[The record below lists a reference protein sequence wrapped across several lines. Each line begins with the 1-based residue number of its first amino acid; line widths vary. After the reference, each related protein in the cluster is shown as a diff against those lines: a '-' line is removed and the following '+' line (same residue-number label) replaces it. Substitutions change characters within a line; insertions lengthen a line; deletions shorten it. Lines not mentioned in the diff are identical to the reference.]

1 MEDISIKS
9 PEYISPQTKKTIR
22 KALGAQPTK
31 FGTVHFRLHEEY
43 MELLKH
49 EADKN
54 QLSIGAMI
62 ELILSDRY
70 ENKKHLVSEVD

>member
-9 PEYISPQTKKTIR
+9 PEYVSPQTKKTIR
-22 KALGAQPTK
+22 KSLGAMPTK
-31 FGTVHFRLHEEY
+31 FGTVHFRLHDEY
-43 MELLKH
+43 LALLKH

-70 ENKKHLVSEVD
+70 ENKKHLVSEII

>member
-9 PEYISPQTKKTIR
+9 PEHISPQTKKTIR
-22 KALGAQPTK
+22 KALGVQPTK
-31 FGTVHFRLHEEY
+31 FGTVHFRLHDEY
-43 MELLKH
+43 LELLKH
-49 EADKN
+49 EANKN

-70 ENKKHLVSEVD
+70 ENNKHLVSEID